1 MEDPWCLSLGV
12 PRHRS
17 WDKNLSTSQSIW
29 GVKPGKIDPGVGE
42 IGKEDR
48 REGRKEERENKG
60 RETPGCVQATPGL
73 EGWER
78 WGREEGRRRGWML
91 TCVRGRTGRRKPGS
105 SAFLFGFLLDWW

>member
-1 MEDPWCLSLGV
+1 MEDAWCLSLGV

-48 REGRKEERENKG
+48 EEDRKDKRENKG
-60 RETPGCVQATPGL
+60 RENQGVYRQP
-73 EGWER
+73 
-78 WGREEGRRRGWML
+78 
-91 TCVRGRTGRRKPGS
+91 
-105 SAFLFGFLLDWW
+105 LD